1 MKYYP
6 INEDAARRAKEAN
19 SFSDYVPESAT
30 KSYQVMVDEAAIIA
44 AKQKDKVDPM
54 YHDKIDGLFEK
65 YAREL
70 AEVINQRNEIDA
82 RVPSVMIA
90 GPANFPVRKK
100 EKQNAA
106 RDRNNERYAEVQGIL
121 RKIRSVGT
129 GGIMSDD
136 KNAVAKLTAKLDALE
151 KHQELMKA
159 ANAAI
164 RMKDVEKGDA
174 KLHELGYS
182 DDEIKQLRTPDWC
195 GRVGYPT
202 WELSN
207 NNANIHR
214 VRDRLAAL
222 EKEAQRAAE
231 NADAAPVEGD
241 GYKLV
246 ENAELGRIQF
256 IFDGKPDEDTRALLK
271 SHGFRWSPSQGA
283 WQRMLNDNGRYAA
296 QKVRD
301 ELDAIPQF

>member
-6 INEDAARRAKEAN
+6 ISEDAARRAKEAN
-19 SFSDYVPESAT
+19 SFSDYVPGSAT

-54 YHDKIDGLFEK
+54 YHDKIDGLLDK

-82 RVPSVMIA
+82 RVPSIMIA
-90 GPANFPVRKK
+90 GGSNFPVRKK

-106 RDRNNERYAEVQGIL
+106 RERNEERYAEVQGIVQ
-121 RKIRSVGT
+121 RIRSVGT

-136 KNAVAKLTAKLDALE
+136 KNAIAKLSAKLADLE
-151 KHQELMKA
+151 RLQETMKS
-159 ANAAI
+159 ANAYFRKHKTLEGCPGLSDEAI
-164 RMKDVEKGDA
+164 RRMSGGLTDV
-174 KLHELGYS
+174 
-182 DDEIKQLRTPDWC
+182 P
-195 GRVGYPT
+195 YPG
-202 WELSN
+202 WALSN
-207 NNANIHR
+207 NNANIR
-214 VRDRLAAL
+214 RIKERIATL

-271 SHGFRWSPSQGA
+271 SYGFRWSPSQGA

-296 QKVRD
+296 QRVRD
-301 ELDAIPQF
+301 AL

>member
-6 INEDAARRAKEAN
+6 ISEDAARRAKEAN
-19 SFSDYVPESAT
+19 SFSDYVPGSAT

-54 YHDKIDGLFEK
+54 YHDKIDGLLDK

-70 AEVINQRNEIDA
+70 AEVVNQRNEIDA
-82 RVPSVMIA
+82 RVPSIMIA
-90 GPANFPVRKK
+90 GGSNFPVRKK

-106 RDRNNERYAEVQGIL
+106 RERNEERYAEVQGIVQ
-121 RKIRSVGT
+121 RIRSVGT

-136 KNAVAKLTAKLDALE
+136 KNAIAKLSAKLADLE
-151 KHQELMKA
+151 RLQETMKS
-159 ANAAI
+159 ANAYFRKHKTLEGCPGLSDEAI
-164 RMKDVEKGDA
+164 RRMSGGLTDV
-174 KLHELGYS
+174 
-182 DDEIKQLRTPDWC
+182 P
-195 GRVGYPT
+195 YPG
-202 WELSN
+202 WALSN
-207 NNANIHR
+207 NNANIR
-214 VRDRLAAL
+214 RIKERIATL

-271 SHGFRWSPSQGA
+271 SYGFRWSPSQGA

-296 QKVRD
+296 QRVRD
-301 ELDAIPQF
+301 AL